1 MLISFKNY
9 TYFNGEI
16 MEANNV
22 KELVEKY
29 IELEEIGSEEELHQL
44 GHEIDH
50 EVYRN
55 EFFLIINQRDGDEE
69 IVALLIGENEEFFL
83 PVYTSEDET
92 KEAMEFFLQQEGSG
106 EFKIE
111 TATGSELIEAYADDE
126 EFLGL
131 AINAPQCDFVV
142 FAETVHD
149 CEE

>member
-92 KEAMEFFLQQEGSG
+92 KEAMEFFLQQEGIG

-111 TATGSELIEAYADDE
+111 TAKGSELVEAYAEDE